1 MIGRLGGL
9 LAVAGAVY
17 TLGVRRRLLRW
28 GASNDE
34 VRQPYPG
41 VKLIPDGQRSATMA
55 VTINAPPSKVWPWL
69 VQMGCDRAGWYSWDR
84 LDNGGMRSAERIHPE
99 WQTIS
104 VGDRLASTPSGQ
116 TWFEV
121 AALEPQR
128 FLGLRASI
136 DLRRGTSFDAR
147 GRRPRFYID
156 AVWGFQLKEWPEG
169 RTRLV
174 VSGYASARPRLLQVI
189 ADLLFWEPAHWIM
202 QTRQFA
208 NLKRRAERPLAAQ
221 H

>member
-34 VRQPYPG
+34 VRQLYPG
-41 VKLIPDGQRSATMA
+41 VELIPDGQRSATMA